1 MKKMKKNT
9 IPKDYIF
16 KYDWLDTSS
25 FRGVCCVLCDG
36 KNPTEDVFSFTVND
50 KLMNIRYCIHDDLLF
65 LSPQPSGN
73 YADTLYNH
81 PSYFTGE
88 DDMFGLSV
96 SDEKSK
102 EVAIIRMNEI
112 SSLLKGYDLST
123 ISLLEVGSAYGHTLL
138 EAKEKGI
145 GKVFG
150 LEYSRDAVDVS
161 RRKGLAVELAS
172 ANESLDKVFP
182 DTKFDVIALYSVL
195 EHVDNPYVFLKD
207 AKMLLNKNGYFI
219 IRVPRMSKEGPWLSL
234 LDHYWHFTE
243 KSLRELVQKTG
254 LSVIEVFPSG
264 TFVGV
269 AHPGSLSSMTIVA
282 QKVI

>member
-1 MKKMKKNT
+1 MKDNN

-16 KYDWLDTSS
+16 KYDWLDTTS
-25 FRGVCCVLCDG
+25 FRDVCCILCDG
-36 KNPTEDVFSFTVND
+36 KKQTEDVFSFIVND
-50 KLMNIRYCIHDDLLF
+50 KLMNIRHCIHDDLLF

-73 YADTLYNH
+73 YAETLYNH

-102 EVAIIRMNEI
+102 EVAITRMNEI
-112 SSLLKGYDLST
+112 SDLLKGYDLSA

-138 EAKEKGI
+138 EAKEKGF

-150 LEYSRDAVDVS
+150 LEYSRDAVEAS
-161 RRKGLAVELAS
+161 RQKGLTVKLAS
-172 ANESLDKVFP
+172 ANDHLDEVFA

-195 EHVDNPYVFLKD
+195 EHVDNPYNFLEE
-207 AKMLLNKNGYFI
+207 AKMILNKNGYLI

-243 KSLRELVQKTG
+243 TSLRELVQKAG
-254 LSVIEVFPSG
+254 LSVIRVFPSG

-269 AHPGSLSSMTIVA
+269 SHSGSLSSMTIVA